1 MFVSTAWEI
10 TVLSTALV
18 LYNNL
23 ITTIPGAFHQRFYV
37 AGNLAFLA
45 LLLLWAHFGL
55 HLSTHEMGLTWSE
68 AGTSA
73 IWGVVVG
80 ITISGPL
87 FLLLVAPPSFRA
99 RFGDP
104 RTAGFTR
111 REAAYRGLVRI
122 PLGTAF
128 FEEVAFRSILYGALL
143 SFGVWQGIWGSS
155 LVFGLWHVRPTLDLA
170 RARGEKGLHRLAMS
184 AIAGIVVTI
193 IAGGIFAIMRHQT
206 NSVVGP
212 ILAHA
217 LINSL
222 TLGAS
227 YLNRRP
233 AVAIH
238 RDLEHGDLGE
248 VISEGF

>member
-37 AGNLAFLA
+37 PGNLGFLA
-45 LLLLWAHFGL
+45 FLLLWAHFGL
-55 HLSTHEMGLTWSE
+55 NLSGHEMGLTWTESG
-68 AGTSA
+68 ASA

-87 FLLLVAPPSFRA
+87 FLILVAPPSFRA
-99 RFGDP
+99 RFRDP

-111 REAAYRGLVRI
+111 REAGYRGLVRI
-122 PLGTAF
+122 PLGTAL
-128 FEEVAFRSILYGALL
+128 FEEVAFRGILYGALI
-143 SFGVWQGIWGSS
+143 SFGAWQAVLGSS
-155 LVFGLWHVRPTLDLA
+155 LVFGLWHVRPTMDLA
-170 RARGEKGLHRLAMS
+170 RARGEKGFHRLTMS
-184 AIAGIVVTI
+184 ALAGIAVTI
-193 IAGGIFAIMRHQT
+193 IAGGIFGIMRHQT

-222 TLGAS
+222 ALGAS
-227 YLNRRP
+227 YLNQRP
-233 AVAIH
+233 AVAL
-238 RDLEHGDLGE
+238 RRT
-248 VISEGF
+248 